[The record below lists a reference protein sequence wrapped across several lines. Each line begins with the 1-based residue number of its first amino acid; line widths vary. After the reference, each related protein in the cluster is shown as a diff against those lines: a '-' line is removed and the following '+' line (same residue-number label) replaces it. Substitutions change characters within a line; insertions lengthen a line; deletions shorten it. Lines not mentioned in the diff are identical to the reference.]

1 MSDHRSSGYGGR
13 VGLPRMGADRMRS
26 GAVEARRDPG
36 LCLSRITEARTR
48 DESDGASAPP
58 PWEGMCQAAAVTAYY
73 RRMEERRVGRR
84 QPDGSAHDRYPGF
97 ADLDR
102 VLEPVEF
109 AAQSSVE
116 GRAWIAALP
125 ELLDRLCQRWELQVE
140 DGGAA
145 RGYHGVVVPV
155 RRGDERC
162 VLKLTWPVE
171 RTVDEAR
178 ALAAWRG
185 HGAVLLLDA
194 DPEAGALLLERLD
207 PTRTL
212 NSMDL
217 RAAAQ
222 VAGTLLR
229 RLAIP
234 APGGVR
240 PLRDVAGDIGASL
253 QVRQERLGHPVP
265 EGWLATA
272 DGLAHEL
279 GASAGDWL
287 VHADLHYGNVLAG
300 NREPWLAIDPKPV
313 AGDPEH
319 AVPELLWTRAD
330 ELEDAEAIQRLLAI
344 LASGGELD
352 GEKARGWAMV
362 RCVDYWLW
370 GLENGLTED
379 PKRCR
384 RILAA
389 LA

>member
-1 MSDHRSSGYGGR
+1 MPPQAARTVGPPKVRTRRCINRAKRTTRRGR
-13 VGLPRMGADRMRS
+13 TTPPRGH
-26 GAVEARRDPG
+26 ARRP
-36 LCLSRITEARTR
+36 
-48 DESDGASAPP
+48 
-58 PWEGMCQAAAVTAYY
+58 AVTAYH
-73 RRMEERRVGRR
+73 RRMEEDRIGRR
-84 QPDGSAHDRYPGF
+84 QPDGSAHDQHPGF

-125 ELLDRLCQRWELQVE
+125 ALLDRLCRRWRLQVE
-140 DGGAA
+140 DGSAG

-155 RRGDERC
+155 RRGAEQY

-185 HGAVLLLDA
+185 HGAVLLLEA

-212 NSMDL
+212 DSMDL
-217 RAAAQ
+217 QAAAQ
-222 VAGTLLR
+222 VAGRLLR

-234 APGGVR
+234 APDGVR
-240 PLRDVAGDIGASL
+240 PLRAVAADIGASL
-253 QVRQERLGHPVP
+253 QVRQQQLGRPVP
-265 EGWLATA
+265 EAWLATA
-272 DGLAHEL
+272 GALAHEL
-279 GASAGDWL
+279 GASAGDRL

-300 NREPWLAIDPKPV
+300 TREPWLAIDPKPV

-319 AVPELLWTRAD
+319 AVPELLWTRVD
-330 ELEDAEAIQRLLAI
+330 ELEDAQAIRLL
-344 LASGGELD
+344 LAVLAGSGELD
-352 GEKARGWAMV
+352 GEKARGWAIV

>member
-1 MSDHRSSGYGGR
+1 M
-13 VGLPRMGADRMRS
+13 
-26 GAVEARRDPG
+26 
-36 LCLSRITEARTR
+36 
-48 DESDGASAPP
+48 
-58 PWEGMCQAAAVTAYY
+58 
-73 RRMEERRVGRR
+73 GRR
-84 QPDGSAHDRYPGF
+84 QPDGAAQDRYPGF

-109 AAQSSVE
+109 AAQASVE

-125 ELLDRLCQRWELQVE
+125 ALVDRLCRKWRLQVE

-145 RGYHGVVVPV
+145 RGYHGVVVLV
-155 RRGDERC
+155 RRGAERC
-162 VLKLTWPVE
+162 VLKLTWPAE
-171 RTVDEAR
+171 RVVDEAG

-185 HGAVLLLDA
+185 QGAVLLLEA
-194 DPEAGALLLERLD
+194 DPAVGALLLERLD

-212 NSMDL
+212 ERMDL

-222 VAGTLLR
+222 VAGRLLR

-234 APGGVR
+234 APEGVR
-240 PLRDVAGDIGASL
+240 PLRAVADGIGGSL
-253 QVRQERLGHPVP
+253 PGRQERLGQPVP
-265 EGWLATA
+265 EGWLAIA
-272 DGLAHEL
+272 SGLAHEL
-279 GASAGDWL
+279 GASAGDRL

-313 AGDPEH
+313 TGDPEH
-319 AVPELLWTRAD
+319 AVPELLWTRVD
-330 ELEDAEAIQRLLAI
+330 ELEDAAAIRRVLTVLAD
-344 LASGGELD
+344 SGELD
-352 GEKARGWAMV
+352 GEKARGWAIV

-389 LA
+389 LT

>member
-1 MSDHRSSGYGGR
+1 
-13 VGLPRMGADRMRS
+13 
-26 GAVEARRDPG
+26 
-36 LCLSRITEARTR
+36 
-48 DESDGASAPP
+48 
-58 PWEGMCQAAAVTAYY
+58 
-73 RRMEERRVGRR
+73 ME
-84 QPDGSAHDRYPGF
+84 QPT
-97 ADLDR
+97 
-102 VLEPVEF
+102 
-109 AAQSSVE
+109 
-116 GRAWIAALP
+116 I
-125 ELLDRLCQRWELQVE
+125 E
-140 DGGAA
+140 DGLAA
-145 RGYHGVVVPV
+145 CGYYGVVVPV
-155 RRGDERC
+155 RRGAERC

-185 HGAVLLLDA
+185 QGAVLLLEA
-194 DPEAGALLLERLD
+194 DPAVGALLLERLD

-212 NSMDL
+212 DSIEL

-222 VAGTLLR
+222 VAGRLLR

-234 APGGVR
+234 APEGVR
-240 PLRDVAGDIGASL
+240 PLQAVADDIGASL
-253 QVRQERLGHPVP
+253 PGRQARLSRPVP

-279 GASAGDWL
+279 GVSAGDRL

-319 AVPELLWTRAD
+319 AVPELLWTRVD
-330 ELEDAEAIQRLLAI
+330 ELEDAAAIRRLLAV
-344 LASGGELD
+344 LVGSGELD
-352 GEKARGWAMV
+352 GEKARGWAIV

-370 GLENGLTED
+370 GLEHGLTED

>member
-1 MSDHRSSGYGGR
+1 M
-13 VGLPRMGADRMRS
+13 
-26 GAVEARRDPG
+26 
-36 LCLSRITEARTR
+36 
-48 DESDGASAPP
+48 
-58 PWEGMCQAAAVTAYY
+58 
-73 RRMEERRVGRR
+73 
-84 QPDGSAHDRYPGF
+84 
-97 ADLDR
+97 
-102 VLEPVEF
+102 LEPVEF
-109 AAQSSVE
+109 AAQTSVE

-125 ELLDRLCQRWELQVE
+125 ALVDRLCRRWRLQVE
-140 DGGAA
+140 DGVAA

-155 RRGDERC
+155 SRGAERY

-171 RTVDEAR
+171 RAVDEAR

-185 HGAVLLLDA
+185 RGAVLLLDA
-194 DPEAGALLLERLD
+194 EPAVGALLLERLD

-212 NSMDL
+212 DSLDL
-217 RAAAQ
+217 WAAAQ
-222 VAGTLLR
+222 VAGGLLR

-234 APGGVR
+234 APEGVR
-240 PLRDVAGDIGASL
+240 PLQAVADAIGVSL
-253 QVRQERLGHPVP
+253 PGRQERLGRPVP
-265 EGWLATA
+265 EDWLASA
-272 DGLAHEL
+272 GGLAHEL
-279 GASAGDWL
+279 GASAGDRL

-319 AVPELLWTRAD
+319 AVPELLWTRVD
-330 ELEDAEAIQRLLAI
+330 ELEDAAAIRQLLAI
-344 LASGGELD
+344 LAGSGGLD
-352 GEKARGWAMV
+352 GEKARGWAIV

>member
-1 MSDHRSSGYGGR
+1 
-13 VGLPRMGADRMRS
+13 
-26 GAVEARRDPG
+26 
-36 LCLSRITEARTR
+36 
-48 DESDGASAPP
+48 
-58 PWEGMCQAAAVTAYY
+58 
-73 RRMEERRVGRR
+73 MEERRRGRR
-84 QPDGSAHDRYPGF
+84 QPDGAAHDWYPGL

-109 AAQSSVE
+109 AAQASVQ

-125 ELLDRLCQRWELQVE
+125 ALVDRLCRRWRLQVE
-140 DGGAA
+140 DGIAA

-155 RRGDERC
+155 SRGAERC
-162 VLKLTWPVE
+162 VLKLTWPAE
-171 RTVDEAR
+171 RTADEAR

-185 HGAVLLLDA
+185 QGAVLLLEA
-194 DPEAGALLLERLD
+194 DPAAGALLLERLD
-207 PTRTL
+207 ATRTL
-212 NSMDL
+212 ERMDL

-222 VAGTLLR
+222 VAGRLLR

-234 APGGVR
+234 APAGVR
-240 PLRDVAGDIGASL
+240 PLRAVAAAIAASL
-253 QVRQERLGHPVP
+253 PGRQARLGRPVP
-265 EGWLATA
+265 EDWLAMA
-272 DGLAHEL
+272 GGLAHEL
-279 GASAGDWL
+279 GARAGDRL

-300 NREPWLAIDPKPV
+300 DREPWLAIDPKPV

-319 AVPELLWTRAD
+319 AVPELLWTRVD
-330 ELEDAEAIQRLLAI
+330 ELQDAEGIRRLLAV
-344 LASGGELD
+344 LAGSGELD
-352 GEKARGWAMV
+352 EEKARGWTIV

>member
-1 MSDHRSSGYGGR
+1 MKSIAERTTRRGCST
-13 VGLPRMGADRMRS
+13 LPRA
-26 GAVEARRDPG
+26 
-36 LCLSRITEARTR
+36 TR
-48 DESDGASAPP
+48 
-58 PWEGMCQAAAVTAYY
+58 QAAAVAAYH
-73 RRMEERRVGRR
+73 RGMEEPWIGRR
-84 QPDGSAHDRYPGF
+84 QPNGSAHDRLPGF

-109 AAQSSVE
+109 AAQASVQ

-125 ELLDRLCQRWELQVE
+125 ALLDRLCQRWRLQVE
-140 DGGAA
+140 DGVAG

-155 RRGDERC
+155 RRGAERC

-185 HGAVLLLDA
+185 QGAVLLLEA

-212 NSMDL
+212 DSLDL
-217 RAAAQ
+217 RTAAQ
-222 VAGTLLR
+222 VAGSLLR

-234 APGGVR
+234 APEGVR
-240 PLRDVAGDIGASL
+240 PLRAVAAAIEVSL
-253 QVRQERLGHPVP
+253 PGRQERLGRPVP
-265 EGWLATA
+265 EGWLAA
-272 DGLAHEL
+272 AGGLAHEL
-279 GASAGDWL
+279 GASAGDRL

-300 NREPWLAIDPKPV
+300 HREPWLAIDPKPV

-319 AVPELLWTRAD
+319 AVPELLWTRVN
-330 ELEDAEAIQRLLAI
+330 ELEDAQAIRQLLAI
-344 LASGGELD
+344 LVGSGELD
-352 GEKARGWAMV
+352 GEKARGWAIV

-370 GLENGLTED
+370 GLENRLTED
-379 PKRCR
+379 PKRCQ